1 MKKKSLLSSTLAVAT
16 VFTGVASLVGLASAQ
31 GMTKV
36 SMVLNW
42 FPEPEAG
49 GFYAA
54 VKDGLYKAKGLD
66 LEILPGGP
74 GVNGTALMASGRV
87 QFATLDSASIML
99 ARDQGIPAV
108 GVFATFQ
115 KFPQGLMSH
124 AENPVKTFGDLKG
137 RAVATSPGAAYWQ
150 YIEKKYNLAGKVQVV
165 NYNGQLASWL
175 NDPKAITQNYVT
187 SEPFYAQEGGAKS
200 YTLLVAN
207 SGFNPYGNLMA
218 VTADYLKANPAVVKA
233 YIEASQE
240 GWKRYLANPAK
251 YNDVMMAANKDLNP
265 KYLAYAAATEK
276 PLIAGG
282 DAVKYGIGY
291 MSEARWNTLLGQLN
305 DLKLLKTT
313 LDIKSLY
320 NMDSFPSK

>member
-1 MKKKSLLSSTLAVAT
+1 MKTRIVSLLLAVVNVST
-16 VFTGVASLVGLASAQ
+16 MMASAQ
-31 GMTKV
+31 TLTKV

-54 VKDGLYKAKGLD
+54 LKDGLYKAKGLD
-66 LEILPGGP
+66 LEIIPGGP
-74 GVNGTALMASGRV
+74 SVNGTVLIASGRV
-87 QFATLDSASIML
+87 QFATLDGGSVL
-99 ARDQGIPAV
+99 FARDQGIPVV
-108 GVFATFQ
+108 GIFATFQ
-115 KFPQGLMSH
+115 TFPQGLMSH
-124 AENPVKTFGDLKG
+124 DENAVKSFADLKG
-137 RAVATSPGAAYWQ
+137 RAVAISPGAGYWQ
-150 YIEKKYNLAGKVQVV
+150 FIEKKYNLAGKVQIV

-187 SEPFYAQEGGAKS
+187 SEPFYAQEGGAKPH
-200 YTLLVAN
+200 TLLVAN

-218 VTADYLKANPAVVKA
+218 TTEAYMKANPGVVKA

-240 GWKRYLANPAK
+240 GWKRYLANPSK
-251 YNDVMMAANKDLNP
+251 YNDVMMAANKDLTP

-291 MSEARWNTLLGQLN
+291 MTPPRWATLLGQFN

-313 LDIKSLY
+313 LDVKSLY
-320 NMDSFPSK
+320 SLDAFPAK